1 MGAPE
6 PHASESNAFLL
17 QACRVLF
24 EPNCAIVPAG
34 VRKNRMKAKEAPRDT
49 YRKLSGDETRLARM
63 WYLENGM
70 GPSEVA
76 GLLRRDKSALTRLLV
91 TNKERKQPLFL
102 SAAGPRLQPACLRGT
117 LQLTH
122 SYHTVTTQLL
132 HSYHTVTT

>member
-6 PHASESNAFLL
+6 PYTNESNTLLL

-34 VRKNRMKAKEAPRDT
+34 VRKNRLNAKEAPRDQ
-49 YRKLSGDETRLARM
+49 YRKLAGDETRLAGM

-76 GLLRRDKSALTRLLV
+76 GRLRRDKSTLTRVLV
-91 TNKERKQPLFL
+91 TNKERKKPLSL
-102 SAAGPRLQPACLRGT
+102 SAAGTRLQPACFRDT
-117 LQLTH
+117 VQLPH